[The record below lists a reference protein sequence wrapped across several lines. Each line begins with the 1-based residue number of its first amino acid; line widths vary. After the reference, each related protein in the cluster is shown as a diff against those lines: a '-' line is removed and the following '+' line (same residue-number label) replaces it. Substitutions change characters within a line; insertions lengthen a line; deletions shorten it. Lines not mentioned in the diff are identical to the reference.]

1 VYSSSKIK
9 CPCTVVDLV
18 LKTVEILQF
27 SVVTSEHAILFSKLN
42 PLVKTIMYYCHRVT
56 LIVSLIIFVSFSDLA
71 RLCSCLGVQTVIFL
85 EQAFIKS

>member
-9 CPCTVVDLV
+9 CPCTEVDLV

-56 LIVSLIIFVSFSDLA
+56 LIVSLIIVSFSDLA